1 MDRATSSLTTD
12 HNPTIMSTKQ
22 QGYALITGGSQGIG
36 AAIALELAGRGFG
49 VIVTARNAD
58 QLKDVCAKA
67 GALNG
72 GRALSL
78 PIDLLSEGG
87 VDRVVGFVRE
97 KNLPLTCLVNN
108 AGHAHWGLFG
118 DEPMEQHR
126 KLMRL
131 NMDVPVALTY
141 ALLPDLK
148 KAGRAYILNTSSMTA
163 FHALA
168 SMALYAASKA
178 FILRWSRALRLELKR
193 TGISVTAVCP
203 GAVITSFT
211 ERAGMQAM
219 DDLAQKFGSPPE
231 PVAKSAVAAML
242 AGKAEVVPGI
252 LNKLTRGFQRLMPMS
267 VNAGTASGI
276 YLKRLPRRNAAR

>member
-1 MDRATSSLTTD
+1 MTQ
-12 HNPTIMSTKQ
+12 H
-22 QGYALITGGSQGIG
+22 GYALITGGSQGIG
-36 AAIALELAGRGFG
+36 AAIALELARNGFG
-49 VIVTARNAD
+49 VVVTARNAA
-58 QLKDVCAKA
+58 QLEDICAKA
-67 GALNG
+67 AALNG
-72 GRALSL
+72 GRAHALAV
-78 PIDLLSEGG
+78 DLLVDGG
-87 VDRVVGFVRE
+87 VDRVVAFVKE

-108 AGHAHWGLFG
+108 AGHAHWGMFG

-148 KAGRAYILNTSSMTA
+148 RAKRAWILNTSSMTA

-178 FILRWSRALRLELKR
+178 FILRWSRALRLELKG
-193 TGISVTAVCP
+193 TGVSVTAVCP

-219 DDLAQKFGSPPE
+219 DDLARKFGTPPE
-231 PVAKSAVAAML
+231 PVAKSAVSAML
-242 AGKAEVVPGI
+242 AGKPEVVPGI
-252 LNKLTRGFQRLMPMS
+252 LNRITRVFQGIMPMS
-267 VNAGTASGI
+267 VNEGTASGI
-276 YLKRLPRRNAAR
+276 YLKRLARRNRAS

>member
-1 MDRATSSLTTD
+1 
-12 HNPTIMSTKQ
+12 MSTTQ
-22 QGYALITGGSQGIG
+22 HGYALITGGSQGIG
-36 AAIALELAGRGFG
+36 AAIALELARKGFG
-49 VIVTARNAD
+49 VVVTARNAD
-58 QLKDVCAKA
+58 QLKDVCSKA

-78 PIDLLSEGG
+78 QLDLLTADG
-87 VDRVVGFVRE
+87 VDRLVAFIRE

-118 DEPMEQHR
+118 DEPMDEHR

-131 NMDVPVALTY
+131 NMDVPVALTH

-148 KAGRAYILNTSSMTA
+148 KAKRAYILNTSSMTA
-163 FHALA
+163 FNALA

-178 FILRWSRALRLELKR
+178 FILRWSRALRLELKS
-193 TGISVTAVCP
+193 TSVSVTAVCP

-219 DDLAQKFGSPPE
+219 DDLAKKFGTPPE

-242 AGKAEVVPGI
+242 GGKPEVVPGI
-252 LNKLTRGFQRLMPMS
+252 LNKITRVFQGLMPMS
-267 VNAGTASGI
+267 VNEGAASGI
-276 YLKRLPRRNAAR
+276 YLKRLPRRNRAS